1 MSNKI
6 KLAKLIDFD
15 ILGDARGSLISLEQY
30 KNIPFDVQRV
40 YYIFDT
46 KEGVS
51 RGFHAHRHL
60 EQVVVC
66 VKGSCRFLLD
76 NGEMK
81 EELLLNSPQ
90 QGLYIGHNLWREMH
104 DFSEDCV
111 LLVLA
116 SDYYNESD
124 YIRNYDDFLLLVNN
138 HDS

>member
-1 MSNKI
+1 M
-6 KLAKLIDFD
+6 KLAKLIDFN
-15 ILGDARGSLISLEQY
+15 ILGDNRGSLISLEQH

-66 VKGSCRFLLD
+66 VKGSCNIILD
-76 NGEMK
+76 NGEIK
-81 EELLLNSPQ
+81 EEILLNSPKK
-90 QGLYIGHNLWREMH
+90 GLYIGNNLWREMH

-116 SDYYNESD
+116 SHYYDEDD
-124 YIRNYDDFLLLVNN
+124 YIRNYDDFLVLV
-138 HDS
+138 DSGLDKQ

>member
-1 MSNKI
+1 M

-30 KNIPFDVQRV
+30 KNIPFDVLRV

-46 KEGVS
+46 KKGVS

-60 EQVVVC
+60 EQVAVC
-66 VKGSCRFLLD
+66 VKGSCRFILD
-76 NGEMK
+76 NGEVK
-81 EELLLNSPQ
+81 EELLLNSPK

-104 DFSEDCV
+104 DFSENCV

-138 HDS
+138 SDT